1 MAGTA
6 TQTQS
11 TQTQFRDKV
20 MDQHDIPILG
30 NFYTKAEV
38 DAMVAEAVE
47 EARRIDE
54 ASMAKHNREAT
65 IISMILGFTCLA
77 LFLDGLLRILGIIP
91 PFMHLDVNVI
101 DQVKDQI
108 ETDILDDVIEK
119 VRQVPIKKLCYT
131 KAEIDAMIAEAVEEA
146 RRIDEASMAKHNRE
160 ATIISMI
167 LGFTALALFLDGL
180 LRILGIIPPFM
191 HLDVNVIDQV
201 KNQIETDIIDDVIEK
216 VRQVPIK
223 KLFSN

>member
-1 MAGTA
+1 MARGT

-11 TQTQFRDKV
+11 TQTRFRDKV
-20 MDQHDIPILG
+20 MDQHDIPLLG

-38 DAMVAEAVE
+38 DAMV
-47 EARRIDE
+47 
-54 ASMAKHNREAT
+54 
-65 IISMILGFTCLA
+65 
-77 LFLDGLLRILGIIP
+77 
-91 PFMHLDVNVI
+91 
-101 DQVKDQI
+101 
-108 ETDILDDVIEK
+108 
-119 VRQVPIKKLCYT
+119 
-131 KAEIDAMIAEAVEEA
+131 AEAVEEA

-191 HLDVNVIDQV
+191 HLDVNVIDQIKEQV
-201 KNQIETDIIDDVIEK
+201 ETDILDDVIDK

-223 KLFSN
+223 KLLNR

>member
-1 MAGTA
+1 MARGT

-11 TQTQFRDKV
+11 TQTRFRDKV
-20 MDQHDIPILG
+20 MDQHDIPRLG

-65 IISMILGFTCLA
+65 IISMILGFT
-77 LFLDGLLRILGIIP
+77 
-91 PFMHLDVNVI
+91 
-101 DQVKDQI
+101 
-108 ETDILDDVIEK
+108 
-119 VRQVPIKKLCYT
+119 
-131 KAEIDAMIAEAVEEA
+131 
-146 RRIDEASMAKHNRE
+146 
-160 ATIISMI
+160 
-167 LGFTALALFLDGL
+167 ALALFVDGL

-201 KNQIETDIIDDVIEK
+201 KNQIETDILDDVIDK

-223 KLFSN
+223 KLLNR